1 MVAKRQGSSE
11 AGVLS
16 SSDLALES
24 LLDLEW
30 LERRTGPGLF
40 THEIYRRL
48 TEQPVPLTRDRL
60 ANHLLQAQQI
70 GTLRFRGRRWKSQSD
85 DDQADDY
92 TDGHP
97 HGVAS
102 EGFLETIPVDILPGN
117 PPQTNEQDIQTSD
130 EPPDGWALL
139 RRLLPH
145 YRECLRLAGA
155 SRLSQHIDRHRRQ
168 FELLRPRGRWWP
180 DGAGARVLRVDRRQL
195 SPEFLKGLHQRQTD
209 PVLLGY
215 PMSVTRAGED
225 NVFIDPVA
233 ILPCAWQIDDAA
245 LLLWPTETI
254 PKLNPDWIGKRRE
267 RRSIKSISLWLKG
280 LDDDS
285 SLARSDM
292 GSWGDVPDLVE
303 TLRAVAPVPSL
314 GSLDPGQTQA
324 RLDLGADGALQN
336 VVGLFL
342 VGQSPYSRGTRR
354 DLREL
359 SDWRDGDFADTA
371 LASIFDPQH
380 KPLSAAL
387 PVIPPLPVSESQYL
401 AIRDGLSLPLTV
413 ISGPP
418 GTGKSQVVIALMV
431 SAAAA
436 GRSVLFVSHRHQA
449 LDAVQ
454 NRLEELVGDLP
465 ILARAYAGSQE
476 ESFSFKQAI
485 DLILSRHVGTRASE
499 ALEQRKSVISNLGQR
514 LDELLDSVSNYEDLG
529 EDVARLNAELHRREV
544 TASET
549 PDGAGRSA
557 TSGLLQWILRVLRL
571 LRLIP
576 PGEPIEVEDAVSALT
591 MRDLQ
596 KHLRRAERR
605 HRHAQDTIRVSP
617 ADQTLPNN
625 LEALCQEG
633 RKLLPALVDA
643 LHACSEED
651 LERLVDLRGNLG
663 LTNSIE
669 DLRSLWRDNAE
680 LVLRRFPLWACS
692 TLAVSSRIPLVPGL
706 FDYLVIDEATTS
718 DIASA
723 LPLFARAK
731 HAIVVGDRQ
740 QTGMISDL
748 HPAREAELRQHA
760 GLNHTELGRF
770 TYSQISLFDLV
781 WSRPAAHRHMLRDHF
796 RCHSE
801 IAAYCSETF
810 YDGRL
815 FVRTVDSDLRPPKGQ
830 RPGLHW
836 TNVTGP
842 IERAGNGCRSHAE
855 AAALVEHLVTLV
867 EDGGYDGTVGV
878 VTPFNRQSELLVHMI
893 EQRLPRDVI
902 DKVQLRVGTSH
913 AFQGDARDVVLV
925 SLCYGRDMPRNGDWF
940 LRNSRELMNVAIS
953 RARAVCHVFGDRQA
967 ARASDIRHIARLAAN
982 INAEGP
988 PEGDPRELFESPWE
1002 ERLYDALYTAGL
1014 KPLPQYRLGGRRL
1027 DLALL
1032 EGEVRL
1038 DVEVDGDTYH
1048 RDPDGFRKVSDIWR
1062 DHVVTSLGWRV
1073 RRFWVYEL
1081 KENMEKCV
1089 ELVLKDLGR

>member
-1 MVAKRQGSSE
+1 MTDEHSAMDE
-11 AGVLS
+11 PETLP
-16 SSDLALES
+16 
-24 LLDLEW
+24 DLEW

-48 TEQPVPLTRDRL
+48 AEQPVHLTRDHL
-60 ANHLLQAQQI
+60 ANRLLQEQQI
-70 GTLRFRGRRWKSQSD
+70 GTLRFRGRRWRSRGD
-85 DDQADDY
+85 DEPAVDY
-92 TDGHP
+92 TGLHSP
-97 HGVAS
+97 GVTTKR
-102 EGFLETIPVDILPGN
+102 FLETIPVDVLPGN
-117 PPQTNEQDIQTSD
+117 PMQTEGQDVQIS
-130 EPPDGWALL
+130 EELPVGWALL

-180 DGAGARVLRVDRRQL
+180 DEAGARVLRVDRRRL
-195 SPEFLKGLHQRQTD
+195 TPEFLQGLHQRRTD

-233 ILPCAWQIDDAA
+233 ILPCAWQIDDTA
-245 LLLWPTETI
+245 LLLWPTETA

-267 RRSIKSISLWLKG
+267 RRAIKTLSLWLKG
-280 LDDDS
+280 LDDDGK
-285 SLARSDM
+285 LEQPGAE
-292 GSWGDVPDLVE
+292 SWSDVPDLVE

-314 GSLDPGQTQA
+314 GPLDPGQTRP

-336 VVGLFL
+336 VLGLFL
-342 VGQSPYSRGTRR
+342 VGQSPYNRGARR
-354 DLREL
+354 DLDEL
-359 SDWRDGDFADTA
+359 SDWHDDDFANTA
-371 LASIFDPQH
+371 LVSIFSTEQEASSEPV
-380 KPLSAAL
+380 
-387 PVIPPLPVSESQYL
+387 PVIPPLPISESQYL
-401 AIRDGLSLPLTV
+401 AIRDGLTQPLTV

-465 ILARAYAGSQE
+465 ILARAYAGSQDQ
-476 ESFSFKQAI
+476 SFRFEQAI
-485 DLILSRHVGTRASE
+485 NLILGRHVGTRARDT
-499 ALEQRKSVISNLGQR
+499 LEDRKAPLSDLGQR
-514 LDELLDSVSNYEDLG
+514 LDELLDTVSDYEALG
-529 EDVARLNAELHRREV
+529 EDLARLNGELTRREV
-544 TASET
+544 AADET
-549 PDGAGRSA
+549 THAAHRST
-557 TSGLLQWILRVLRL
+557 TSALMQWIFQVLRFLHLMPPVQQTKSEKAIAALTIRELRV
-571 LRLIP
+571 
-576 PGEPIEVEDAVSALT
+576 
-591 MRDLQ
+591 
-596 KHLRRAERR
+596 HLRRAERR
-605 HRHAQDTIRVSP
+605 HRRAQDAIQEAAANRG
-617 ADQTLPNN
+617 LPDL

-633 RKLLPALVDA
+633 KKLLPALVDA

-651 LERLVDLRGNLG
+651 LRRLVDLRGNLG
-663 LTNSIE
+663 SAGNPE
-669 DLRSLWRDNAE
+669 NLRSLWQDNAE
-680 LVLRRFPLWACS
+680 LVLRHFPLWACS
-692 TLAVSSRIPLVPGL
+692 TLAVPGRIPLVPGL
-706 FDYLVIDEATTS
+706 FDYLIIDEATTS

-723 LPLFARAK
+723 LPLFARAR

-748 HPAREAELRQHA
+748 HPTREAELRRRA
-760 GLNHTELGRF
+760 GLNHAELGRF
-770 TYSQISLFDLV
+770 TYSRISLFDLL
-781 WSRPAAHRHMLRDHF
+781 WSSAAANRHMLRDHF
-796 RCHSE
+796 RSHAE
-801 IAAYCSETF
+801 IASYCSETF

-815 FVRTVDSDLRPPKGQ
+815 FVRTDNSGLRPPNGQ

-836 TNVTGP
+836 THVTGP

-855 AAALVEHLVTLV
+855 AAALVEHLVALV
-867 EDGGYDGTVGV
+867 GDGGYDGSVGV
-878 VTPFNRQSELLVHMI
+878 VTPFNRQKELLVHMI
-893 EQRLPRDVI
+893 EQRLPHDVI
-902 DKVQLRVGTSH
+902 DRVHLRVGTSH
-913 AFQGDARDVVLV
+913 AFQGDDRDVMLV

-953 RARAVCHVFGDRQA
+953 RARAVCQVFGDREA
-967 ARASDIRHIARLAAN
+967 ARASDIRHIARLAADTS
-982 INAEGP
+982 AEGAP
-988 PEGDPRELFESPWE
+988 QGDPRALFESPWE
-1002 ERLYDALYTAGL
+1002 ERTYDALCAAGL
-1014 KPLPQYRLGGRRL
+1014 TPLPQYRLGGRRL

-1032 EGEVRL
+1032 ENDIRL

-1062 DHVVTSLGWRV
+1062 DHVITSLGWSV

-1089 ELVLKDLGR
+1089 ELVLRDLGR

>member
-1 MVAKRQGSSE
+1 MTYTYPAGSE
-11 AGVLS
+11 G
-16 SSDLALES
+16 SDPVYTTPEPQTQF
-24 LLDLEW
+24 DLEH
-30 LERRTGPGLF
+30 LVRHTGPGLF

-48 TEQPVPLTRDRL
+48 VEQPVPLTRDQL
-60 ANHLLQAQQI
+60 ANYLLREQQI
-70 GTLRFRGRRWKSQSD
+70 GALQFRDRRWKPRGD
-85 DDQADDY
+85 DEPANDH

-97 HGVAS
+97 ARVF
-102 EGFLETIPVDILPGN
+102 EKRFLEAIPADILPGN
-117 PPQTNEQDIQTSD
+117 PLPTDEQDVQTSD
-130 EPPDGWALL
+130 EPPSGWPLL

-155 SRLSQHIDRHRRQ
+155 SRLSQHIDRHRQQ

-195 SPEFLKGLHQRQTD
+195 TPEFLRGLHQRQTD

-215 PMSVTRAGED
+215 PMNVTRAGED

-245 LLLWPTETI
+245 LLLWPTETT

-267 RRSIKSISLWLKG
+267 RRSIKTISLWLKG
-280 LDDDS
+280 LGDDTKLAQPGADS
-285 SLARSDM
+285 WD
-292 GSWGDVPDLVE
+292 DVPDMLE

-314 GSLDPGQTQA
+314 GPLDPGQTRA
-324 RLDLGADGALQN
+324 RLDLGAEGTMQN

-342 VGQSPYSRGTRR
+342 VGQSPYSRGARR
-354 DLREL
+354 DLGEL
-359 SDWRDGDFADTA
+359 SGWRDDDFADTA
-371 LASIFDPQH
+371 LVGIFDPQH
-380 KPLSAAL
+380 EPVSA
-387 PVIPPLPVSESQYL
+387 PVPIIPPLPISESQYL
-401 AIRDGLSLPLTV
+401 AIRDGLLQPLTV

-418 GTGKSQVVIALMV
+418 GTGKSQVVVALMV
-431 SAAAA
+431 SAAVA

-454 NRLEELVGDLP
+454 NRMEELVGDLP
-465 ILARAYAGSQE
+465 ILARAYAGSRE
-476 ESFSFKQAI
+476 ESFSFKQAV
-485 DLILSRHVGTRASE
+485 DLILGRQVGTSARDT
-499 ALEQRKSVISNLGQR
+499 LEERKSELSDLGQR
-514 LDELLDSVSNYEDLG
+514 LDELLGSVSDYEALG
-529 EDVARLNAELHRREV
+529 EDVARLNAELHRREAAADE
-544 TASET
+544 ASDVAHR
-549 PDGAGRSA
+549 PVISRLRQW
-557 TSGLLQWILRVLRL
+557 LLRILRL
-571 LRLIP
+571 LHLIP
-576 PGEPIEVEDAVSALT
+576 PGERIETEEAVAALT
-591 MRDLQ
+591 IRELE
-596 KHLRRAERR
+596 KHLQRAEQR
-605 HRHAQDTIRVSP
+605 HRHAQNTIQPS
-617 ADQTLPNN
+617 AANQALPES
-625 LEALCQEG
+625 LEALCREG

-663 LTNSIE
+663 LANNME
-669 DLRSLWRDNAE
+669 DLRGLWRNNAE
-680 LVLRRFPLWACS
+680 LVLRYFPLWACS
-692 TLAVSSRIPLVPGL
+692 TLAVPGRIPLAPGL
-706 FDYLVIDEATTS
+706 FDYLIVDEATTS

-748 HPAREAELRQHA
+748 HPAREAELRRRA
-760 GLNHTELGRF
+760 GLDHTELGRF

-781 WSRPAAHRHMLRDHF
+781 WSRPTAHRHMLRDHF
-796 RCHSE
+796 RCHAE

-815 FVRTVDSDLRPPKGQ
+815 FVRTVDSGLRPPKGQ

-836 TNVTGP
+836 THVTGP

-867 EDGGYDGTVGV
+867 EDDGYDGTVGV
-878 VTPFNRQSELLVHMI
+878 VTPFNRQCELLVHMI

-913 AFQGDARDVVLV
+913 AFQGDDRDVVLI

-940 LRNSRELMNVAIS
+940 LRNSRELMNVAVS
-953 RARAVCHVFGDRQA
+953 RARAVCHVFGDREA
-967 ARASDIRHIARLAAN
+967 ARASNIRHIARLAAN
-982 INAEGP
+982 IGAEGAP
-988 PEGDPRELFESPWE
+988 QGDPRALFESPWE
-1002 ERLYDALYTAGL
+1002 ERLYDALSAAGL
-1014 KPLPQYRLGGRRL
+1014 TPLPQYRLGGRRL

-1032 EGEVRL
+1032 EGEIRL

-1081 KENMEKCV
+1081 KDEMEKCV
-1089 ELVLKDLGR
+1089 ELVLRDLGR